1 MTGVQTCA
9 LPIYSIIDFASI
21 AVMAF
26 GAAIAFS
33 GVLAIGEGKSQQ
45 NAAKQEEGMTKIVGG
60 AIIIVAGLALVPQI
74 GEFITSSTTAK

>member
-1 MTGVQTCA
+1 MD
-9 LPIYSIIDFASI
+9 LINSIIDFASI

-26 GAAIAFS
+26 GAAI
-33 GVLAIGEGKSQQ
+33 AIGEGKSQQ